1 MKSNLQAIE
10 LPTGGPRLGASISA
24 NEQKKSR
31 KKVSKLKEPR
41 QVKLYVKLYNLYRYI
56 LLFLLLSHF
65 SFFFVLFFF
74 FTSYFCVEGRG
85 RSFLFILCSKSWR
98 IYEAL
103 LCLWGHCLHRFFSL
117 LKTISRLKLTSI
129 PANSGYVQS
138 FLWVNRKKKMVNI
151 VLGHIINT

>member
-1 MKSNLQAIE
+1 MKSNSQGIE

-41 QVKLYVKLYNLYRYI
+41 QGKPYVKLHNLYKYI

-65 SFFFVLFFF
+65 SFFVFVFF
-74 FTSYFCVEGRG
+74 FTIYFCVEGRG

-129 PANSGYVQS
+129 PANSSYVQS
-138 FLWVNRKKKMVNI
+138 FLWVNREEKMIYI
-151 VLGHIINT
+151 VK